1 MKKLLFLL
9 LTAALAATPVI
20 YSKDK
25 SEIRVLKVMDEKLK
39 ITINNMVFTATLYDN
54 ATTRS
59 FVKRLPL
66 TLPMKNLYSREMV
79 YRFPDPLPAEEVSYR
94 GYKIGEIIYFPPLHS
109 FVIMYAQNNE
119 KFSMQSMG
127 RIENDVRVLSN
138 IKDADARL
146 ELVK

>member
-1 MKKLLFLL
+1 MRKILFIIFISA
-9 LTAALAATPVI
+9 LTVTSVI
-20 YSKDK
+20 YSKEK
-25 SEIRVLKVMDEKLK
+25 AEIRTLKIMEEKLK
-39 ITINNMVFTATLYDN
+39 ITINNIVLTATLYDN

-79 YRFPDPLPAEEVSYR
+79 YRFPDPLPVEEASYR
-94 GYKIGEIIYFPPLHS
+94 GYEIGEIIYYPPLHS
-109 FVIMYAQNNE
+109 FVIMYAQNIE

-127 RIENDVRVLSN
+127 RVDNDVRVLN
-138 IKDADARL
+138 KINEADARL